1 MGCPLHTANVLTDRA
16 VSAPVLRLLLLGA
29 TGQVGWELARS
40 LQPLGEVVLPDRRSA
55 DFSRPDSLA
64 SCVASEAP
72 DVIVNAA
79 AYTAVDQAEQ
89 EEALAL
95 RINGEATGVLA
106 QAARS
111 RGALFIHYSTDYVFA
126 GTGEHAWRPSD
137 PVDPQNAY
145 GRTKLAGEQAIAA
158 SGSDWLVFRTSWVYA
173 ARGRNFVRTML
184 KLGADRER
192 LRVVADQIGAPT
204 SARLIA
210 DATAHALAVALVER
224 REGRFQSAVHH
235 LCATGHTSWHG
246 FAEALFER
254 WRVLSPGAPLALQSL
269 EAIASSEYPTPAQR
283 PLNSRLDCTAFERR
297 FGLKLPPWQRG
308 LEMVLQ
314 ELAAISGR

>member
-1 MGCPLHTANVLTDRA
+1 M
-16 VSAPVLRLLLLGA
+16 
-29 TGQVGWELARS
+29 AR
-40 LQPLGEVVLPDRRSA
+40 
-55 DFSRPDSLA
+55 
-64 SCVASEAP
+64 EAP

-89 EEALAL
+89 EEAIAL
-95 RINGEATGVLA
+95 RINGEATRVLA

-126 GTGEHAWRPSD
+126 GTGEHAWQPSD

-145 GRTKLAGEQAIAA
+145 GRTKLAGEQAIAT
-158 SGSDWLVFRTSWVYA
+158 SGGDWLVFRTSWVYA

-184 KLGADRER
+184 KLGVERER

-210 DATAHALAVALVER
+210 DATAQALAVALVER

-235 LCATGHTSWHG
+235 LCAAGHTSWHG

-254 WRVLSPGAPLALQSL
+254 WRVLSPESPLALRSL

-297 FGLKLPPWQRG
+297 FGLQLPPWQRG

-314 ELAAISGR
+314 ELAAVSGR